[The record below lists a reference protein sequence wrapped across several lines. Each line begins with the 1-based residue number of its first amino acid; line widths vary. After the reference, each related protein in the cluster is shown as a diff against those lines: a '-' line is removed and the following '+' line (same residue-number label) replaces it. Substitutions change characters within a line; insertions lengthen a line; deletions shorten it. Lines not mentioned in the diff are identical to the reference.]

1 MDPHPGEKQKAGAG
15 EGPGG
20 AWGGTPTSAPL
31 PVLGGGKWLLEV
43 PRREAWQG
51 LAGAAVRAV
60 PCWGAKRGLCQE
72 PTGSMSF

>member
-15 EGPGG
+15 EGPWD

-43 PRREAWQG
+43 PRQEAWQG

-60 PCWGAKRGLCQE
+60 LCRGASVGCAKSQQGA
-72 PTGSMSF
+72 